1 MYKKFDLEAAKNGA
15 PVITR
20 DGKPARI
27 ICFDL
32 KYGKYPLGVAVDYGE
47 HEDIKT
53 YSVDGVFR
61 VGRKDNKLDLSMAPV
76 KKKGWINIYPPSTDS
91 RQVAYISNAFATV
104 DDANEAATSDRI
116 ACIEIEWPE

>member
-76 KKKGWINIYPPSTDS
+76 KKKGWINIYPPGSVNAS
-91 RQVAYISNAFATV
+91 AYCS
-104 DDANEAATSDRI
+104 EAYVSKAMADHYAKGDRI
-116 ACIEIEWPE
+116 HCLEIEWPE